1 MKSCETSEQTVQM
14 EQTLNTVVYLEIEY
28 SKTLTASPEQP
39 WTVFY
44 LTFQF
49 EMP

>member
-28 SKTLTASPEQP
+28 SKL
-39 WTVFY
+39 
-44 LTFQF
+44 
-49 EMP
+49 